1 MAVSDTAPD
10 PRYVEA
16 RRVLLDALD
25 ALSPQADAVILAGAQ
40 AVYIRAGAN
49 SLPVSD
55 YTIDGDLTLD
65 PSALLDE
72 PELEELM
79 RDAGFRLAVK
89 QGSREPGIWTVEVT
103 IANATAE
110 IAVDLIVPET
120 VAPRRGRRGALDE
133 PHGKLAAR
141 KIVGLEAALVDN
153 EALEIS
159 ALDPADS
166 RSTTVKVAGVAALI
180 VAKIHKLSDRVTGN
194 RSDRI
199 KDKDA
204 ADVVRLMG
212 AEKASSV
219 AATLTDL
226 SSHPDA
232 GEVTRT
238 AIDGFNQLFGTRAG
252 AGIEMAAR
260 SLRTGMP
267 EERVHA
273 ICLAYAEQL
282 RKALRPSGLETNRLD
297 RRR

>member
-1 MAVSDTAPD
+1 MSDKTPD
-10 PRYVEA
+10 PQYVEA

-25 ALSPQADAVILAGAQ
+25 ALTPQIDAVVLAGAQ
-40 AVYIRAGAN
+40 AIYIRAGAN

-55 YTIDGDLTLD
+55 YTVDGDLTLD
-65 PSALLDE
+65 PAALLDE

-79 RDAGFRLAVK
+79 KEAGFKLAVK
-89 QGSREPGIWTVEVT
+89 QGSREPGIWTVEVLV
-103 IANATAE
+103 ADATAD
-110 IAVDLIVPET
+110 IAIDLIVPEA

-159 ALDPADS
+159 ALDPADN
-166 RSTTVKVAGVAALI
+166 RSKTVKVAGVAALL
-180 VAKIHKLSDRVTGN
+180 VAKIHKLTDRVADN

-204 ADVVRLMG
+204 ADVMRLMG

-219 AATLTDL
+219 AETLTDL

-232 GEVTRT
+232 GATTRT
-238 AIDGFNQLFGTRAG
+238 AIEGFSQLFGTRAG
-252 AGIEMAAR
+252 VGIEMAAR
-260 SLRTGMP
+260 SLRGGMP

-282 RKALRPSGLETNRLD
+282 REAL
-297 RRR
+297 

>member
-1 MAVSDTAPD
+1 MSDTAPE
-10 PRYVEA
+10 PQYVEA

-25 ALSPQADAVILAGAQ
+25 ALSPQLDAVVLAGAQ
-40 AVYIRAGAN
+40 AIYIRAGAN

-55 YTIDGDLTLD
+55 YTIDGDLTLN

-72 PELEELM
+72 PRLEELM
-79 RDAGFRLAVK
+79 TKAGFRLAVK
-89 QGSREPGIWTVEVT
+89 QGNKEPGIWTVEVVV
-103 IANATAE
+103 ADATAD
-110 IAVDLIVPET
+110 IAVDLLVPET

-141 KIVGLEAALVDN
+141 KILGLEAVLADN
-153 EALEIS
+153 EALKIS
-159 ALDPADS
+159 ALDPADG
-166 RSTTVKVAGVAALI
+166 RSTMVRVAGVAALL
-180 VAKIHKLSDRVTGN
+180 VAKIHKLSDRVAGN

-212 AEKASSV
+212 AEKANSV

-226 SSHPDA
+226 SGHPDA
-232 GEVTRT
+232 GEVTRV
-238 AIDGFNQLFGTRAG
+238 AIDGFNNLFGTRAG

-282 RKALRPSGLETNRLD
+282 REAL
-297 RRR
+297 

>member
-1 MAVSDTAPD
+1 MAVSETDPD

-25 ALSPQADAVILAGAQ
+25 ALSPQLDAVVLVGAQ
-40 AVYIRAGAN
+40 AIYIRAGAN

-72 PELEELM
+72 PKLEALM
-79 RDAGFRLAVK
+79 QEAGFRLAVK
-89 QGSREPGIWTVEVT
+89 QGSKEPGIWTVEV
-103 IANATAE
+103 AVADVAAD

-120 VAPRRGRRGALDE
+120 IARRRGRRGALDE

-153 EALEIS
+153 DLLEIS
-159 ALDPADS
+159 ALNPIDT
-166 RSTTVKVAGVAALI
+166 RSTTVRVAGVAALL
-180 VAKIHKLSDRVTGN
+180 VAKIHKLRDRVAGD

-212 AEKASSV
+212 AERVSAV
-219 AATLTDL
+219 ATTLRDL
-226 SSHPDA
+226 SIHPDA
-232 GEVTRT
+232 GEVTRA
-238 AIDGFNQLFGTRAG
+238 AIDGFDRLFGTRAG

-260 SLRTGMP
+260 SLRIGMP
-267 EERVHA
+267 ENRVHA

-282 RKALRPSGLETNRLD
+282 RSAL
-297 RRR
+297 

>member
-1 MAVSDTAPD
+1 MNEPAAD

-25 ALSPQADAVILAGAQ
+25 ALSPQLDAVVLAGAQ
-40 AVYIRAGAN
+40 AIYIRAGAN

-72 PELEELM
+72 PKLEELM
-79 RDAGFRLAVK
+79 KEAGFSLAVK
-89 QGSREPGIWTVEVT
+89 QGSEEPGIWTVEVVFT
-103 IANATAE
+103 DANADV
-110 IAVDLIVPET
+110 AVDLLVPEA
-120 VAPRRGRRGALDE
+120 VASRRGRRAAFDE

-166 RSTTVKVAGVAALI
+166 RSITVRVAGVAALL
-180 VAKIHKLSDRVTGN
+180 VAKIHKLSDRVAGN

-199 KDKDA
+199 RDKDA

-212 AEKASSV
+212 AEKAGSV
-219 AATLTDL
+219 AQTLRDL

-232 GEVTRT
+232 GEVTRV
-238 AIDGFNQLFGTRAG
+238 AINRFDELFGTRAG
-252 AGIEMAAR
+252 VGIEMAAR

-273 ICLAYAEQL
+273 ICLAYSEQL
-282 RKALRPSGLETNRLD
+282 RGAL
-297 RRR
+297 

>member
-1 MAVSDTAPD
+1 VSDTAPD
-10 PRYVEA
+10 PQYVEA

-40 AVYIRAGAN
+40 AIYLRAGPN

-72 PELEELM
+72 PALEELM
-79 RDAGFRLAVK
+79 KEAGFKLAVK
-89 QGSREPGIWTVEVT
+89 QGSKEPGIWTVVA
-103 IANATAE
+103 IVADATAK
-110 IAVDLIVPET
+110 IAVDLIVPEA

-141 KIVGLEAALVDN
+141 KIAGLEAALADN
-153 EALEIS
+153 DALDIS

-166 RSTTVKVAGVAALI
+166 RSTTVRVAGVAALI

-212 AEKASSV
+212 AQKASSV

-226 SSHPDA
+226 SIHPDA
-232 GEVTRT
+232 GEVTRA
-238 AIDGFNQLFGTRAG
+238 AIDGFIQLFGTRAG
-252 AGIEMAAR
+252 VGIEMAAR

-267 EERVHA
+267 EERVYA

-282 RKALRPSGLETNRLD
+282 RQALSPSGPEPSQPNRW
-297 RRR
+297 R